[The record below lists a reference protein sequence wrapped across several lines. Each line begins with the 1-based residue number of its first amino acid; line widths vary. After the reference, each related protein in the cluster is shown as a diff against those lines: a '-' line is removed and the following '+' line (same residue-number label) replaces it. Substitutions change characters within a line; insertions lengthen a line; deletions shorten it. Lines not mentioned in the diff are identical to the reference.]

1 MKIKLSMMI
10 AFSIIAIC
18 GFIAKVEA
26 KPKLAKANCFCKASW
41 DLGSNPASINP
52 AHIDWGQIK
61 QYTGLNPQKEANQQ
75 DCRNVCESQAASDPR
90 FTQEWWCAN
99 VIGENLKPYSGK
111 MIAYSAVGTKN
122 YRIALQ
128 KDVTCAKTTST
139 GGGTTTGGWQTAGF
153 VATDAALKERCS
165 RLSKADVQTKNSN
178 PSLSQRLMQVRTA
191 KNWNVV
197 GYNSSDYDRIFLD
210 SFRLGNCKV
219 CYAEMTVRVSSL
231 NGATG
236 DGDGGN
242 DALNILGIP
251 DTTAPNFGYSPA
263 LQSFRIWQPPTSA
276 PNMPAS
282 AGTSKTITFQVP
294 ANLLSEYI
302 AKTSP
307 NTPLDVLVQ
316 DDTAIQSMQLS
327 VWYY

>member
-1 MKIKLSMMI
+1 MFI
-10 AFSIIAIC
+10 AFSIMAIC
-18 GFIAKVEA
+18 GFTTKAEA
-26 KPKLAKANCFCKASW
+26 KPNLAKANCFCKASW
-41 DLGSNPASINP
+41 DLRSNPASINP
-52 AHIDWGQIK
+52 AFIDWGQIK

-139 GGGTTTGGWQTAGF
+139 GNGTVGF
-153 VATDAALKERCS
+153 VAVDAALKERCS
-165 RLSKADVQTKNSN
+165 KLAKVDVQTKNSN
-178 PSLSQRLMQVRTA
+178 PSLSQRLMQVRAA

-231 NGATG
+231 NGASG

-251 DTTAPNFGYSPA
+251 NTTSPNFGYSPA
-263 LQSFRIWQPPTSA
+263 LQSFRIWQSPTTA
-276 PNMPAS
+276 PNIPVNS
-282 AGTSKTITFQVP
+282 GTSKTITFQVP
-294 ANLLSEYI
+294 ANLLNEYI
-302 AKTSP
+302 FKTGP
-307 NTPLDVLVQ
+307 NAPLDVLVQ
-316 DDTAIQSMQLS
+316 DDTAVQSMQFS